1 MSSSLGIGDLQT
13 QWKWHET
20 FRDTSKN
27 MYRTSYS
34 DMVHGRE
41 VSVRSDFPSGYGGH
55 ISSLRHDV
63 LFRNTAFDR
72 QVAMMRMNPSR
83 DALQS
88 FTDQLEGIPTYCKNP
103 RGSKKVPTAGTIPNS
118 TCKPPWALTLPLK
131 EVPTFRTAPNA
142 ANRSFSSPGMRS
154 TFGGDGDI
162 YMRAP
167 NSSSHRAPLGISQ
180 MTSSTPPQMEQQIS
194 AANDRAAATPGISER
209 DLLLANSVAPGV
221 EMQQTSYQ
229 RSPSQTKLNSTFY

>member
-1 MSSSLGIGDLQT
+1 MSSTLGIGDLQT

-131 EVPTFRTAPNA
+131 EVPTFRTTPNA
-142 ANRSFSSPGMRS
+142 ANRSFSAPGMRS
-154 TFGGDGDI
+154 YADFK
-162 YMRAP
+162 A
-167 NSSSHRAPLGISQ
+167 NNHLLGA
-180 MTSSTPPQMEQQIS
+180 STPPQMEQQIS
-194 AANDRAAATPGISER
+194 AANDRAKATPGMSER
-209 DLLLANSVAPGV
+209 DMLLANSVAPGV